1 MDFRINQFYLN
12 THAPKRS
19 LYTTTIMSKALYAS
33 KEDYARILE
42 WGQNSS
48 NEWYHPV
55 SRSQFTQGLSSVKPG
70 DSIEFIL
77 DEISNCV
84 QVVSIGTIYE
94 YPLLRR
100 VNGEFNLINMRTD
113 RVIRVKRL

>member
-1 MDFRINQFYLN
+1 MYLN

-55 SRSQFTQGLSSVKPG
+55 SRSQFTQGLSSVKAG

-77 DEISNCV
+77 DGISMGV

-94 YPLLRR
+94 YPLLRH
-100 VNGEFNLINMRTD
+100 VNGEFNLINMRAD
-113 RVIRVKRL
+113 RVIYVKRV